1 MASTQYITLDKDR
14 WDTIAQKA
22 YGSYTGNEMR
32 LLQNANPYI
41 PITDVFKAGI
51 KIVVPILEETN
62 VNDLNE
68 LLPPW
73 KR

>member
-1 MASTQYITLDKDR
+1 MITEYLTKQGDR

-22 YGSYTGNEMR
+22 YGDASLVEGIIE
-32 LLQNANPYI
+32 ANPSVVI
-41 PITDVFKAGI
+41 SAVLDAGI
-51 KIVVPILEETN
+51 RLVIPILEEGEIII
-62 VNDLNE
+62 DSE